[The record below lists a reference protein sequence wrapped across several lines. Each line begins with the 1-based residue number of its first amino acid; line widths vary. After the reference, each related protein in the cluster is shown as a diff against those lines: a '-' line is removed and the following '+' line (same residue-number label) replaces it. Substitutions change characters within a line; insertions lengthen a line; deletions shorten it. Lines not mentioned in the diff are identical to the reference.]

1 MRVFEIGRRLV
12 VCLLLL
18 ILCSVSVLAKNA
30 GSTSDIDENLV
41 FEQNLG
47 QIVDASRNRCNNVFF
62 KTEINGA
69 TAFFTNEGVTFSFS
83 SVELSEYMQI
93 KMGIKEN
100 PYSPEE
106 WKEFRRKV
114 ESGNYH
120 GDDIAPKVQSAVLRM
135 QFPGA
140 NLTNAHGEEK
150 MLETRNYFTPEF
162 PDGLYGVP
170 TFQKIRY
177 SEVYPN
183 VDLLFYIENGQLK
196 YDFEM
201 SPNANLSD
209 IKLLYVGQKSI
220 SLDENGNVAVVA
232 ENVKLYDHAP
242 KCYQDGELLDSRFYL
257 DKDTIKFEVENYDRS
272 KGLIID
278 PVLTWS
284 TYFHDGST
292 TGISLGAY
300 ATRPVWNSQGDMFIS
315 SSTYSN
321 AYPLVNPGSPA
332 YYQST
337 PVHSM
342 IVITKFSTNKEIVW
356 STYYCGTQWD
366 NLREGNQTAVI
377 DNNDNL
383 YIAGE
388 MSFPY
393 SSSTPNSFPLYNPG
407 GGAYYEQTYNNSRN
421 VILEFNTVNCQRLW
435 ATVFSSVNS
444 TSSGLVIKGLDIDEN
459 NNLVVTGTTYTP
471 DNSWASIPLAN
482 PGGSHYYKASPVEEE
497 TAFLARFNGTNH
509 ALNWSTYI
517 SQGGSGAYV
526 SSNARIAIDSKNN
539 IYVVSGYSSST
550 APFTSVNPGGSALVS
565 STLASNRQVTIYKFA
580 PAGNMVWAT
589 LFGGTSSNTGSNIPW
604 VDCYDA
610 AVDGSENLIIVGRTP
625 TTNFPIVNP
634 GGGAFVQ
641 SSLSSSGKHDG
652 FISKFNSSCQLIWST
667 YIGGATTTYDG
678 NPLLSLAVD
687 KANNLYVSG
696 LARTSSY
703 PLHQM
708 PGSYYQS
715 TYTGSQSV
723 TMSQFDANGVMNW
736 STYLGNNTYVG
747 NGGFNCRELCG
758 DKLVRV
764 GYTNSS
770 SGSVSTINANG
781 YVYYNAEREGTGSND
796 FIAEFSMTNVLPD
809 IDLSGIEDEY
819 CLNSTPDALP
829 TSVNGIEGTW
839 SPSAISTS
847 AIVADAEYVFTP
859 TSPCY
864 LPDTLYVD
872 VINCC
877 NLAIESTTY
886 SDPSCYGVDDGTI
899 SVTVSGG
906 TAPYTYLWSDNTSE
920 TTNETTAQLSGLG
933 AGAYSVTVTDANGC
947 QSGGTHET
955 TTECFRIT
963 DILYNSCDGSAEGYN
978 EMVTLLVGPND
989 LDADNMNISWPTSG
1003 VSFTGFCENA
1013 SIVAGINASITGGGR
1028 VIAPTNG
1035 ILPANSEVLIVT
1047 STRFEYES
1055 FDFSGL
1061 DHDVYILFQCNTS
1074 VTTGHFGNSIGNT
1087 RNFSVSFTSPSCSD
1101 AVSYNPPSDENGNAV
1116 HYNADGTSE
1125 YYNNGCQAPVFFDEI
1140 LLSAPDEVTLTY
1152 SSISGYQDVEIA
1164 ATAPVTNCSGTSTYT
1179 ATGLPAGLTINSSTG
1194 VISGTPT
1201 AQSSGNIEVTLSCDG
1216 CETTYNVGYTI
1227 TEQPDLSGC
1236 MIDEDFAEIT
1246 TGTIA
1251 SPGGTELAAG
1261 SISDF
1266 PTTSKAYPAGGVV
1279 KLGSSSAVGYIQTA
1293 ALNLSVPF
1301 YVEFDVKGWTSV
1313 EGNII
1318 VTVSGGQTQTVTY
1331 TATRSD
1337 DFETK
1342 HIDFNAATASSTV
1355 RIATSAKRAY
1365 IDNVRIC
1372 YPSSCTMTA
1381 SASQTSG
1388 ICSGNIVIEA
1398 ETTDATGALS
1408 YVWDNGAGN
1417 GAQYANA
1424 VSGTT
1429 YRVTVSDEAGC
1440 SATASVTP
1448 VQTGEPVITPSFN
1461 SIACNGGTTT
1471 ITLNVSGGV
1480 GAPYTYLWA
1489 GNTNT
1494 TNEMSGVTAGTYNVT
1509 VNDANC
1515 SATSSIR
1522 VDEPDVVTFSVS
1534 STPQVCN
1541 TLGTATVSN
1550 VQGGNG
1556 SYNYLWSNS
1565 SDESSVEVASGV
1577 YNVIVSD
1584 GNGCSA
1590 SATVS
1595 VGSNPTSVSFTAT
1608 PSNPNCHGETGS
1620 IAVTNIVGTANYS
1633 IAWTGGSQSGIS
1645 TNSYTISNLDD
1656 NTYSV
1661 TVTDANGCSATQN
1674 GIEIEVPEDIT
1685 FTVSQ
1690 VEQVC
1695 ATPGSIT
1702 LENVSGGAGGYT
1714 FEWQNSAN
1722 EPVGDGTN
1730 VLSGI
1735 NAGVYNITVTDAS
1748 SCTKTDAITLTSSSG
1763 SVSFTPVSHDLLCY
1777 ADGSGRIEVQSITGN
1792 SPYSVSWSSSAANGS
1807 RDNITASQFDIT
1819 NLPAG
1824 NYTIVVTDA
1833 NQCSHTATAAVAEHD
1848 SLAATATL
1856 TAPIKCHGDE
1866 FGVTAAASGGYLQA
1880 GHNYSYHWN
1889 NNVNVQTQNSLS
1901 EYGTYFVTVSDD
1913 NGCEATASVGV
1924 VEPAQ
1929 LQIAI
1934 ASNAILCNG
1943 QTTTVTV
1950 TGTGGTGAY
1959 SGTGTFE
1966 NISASATPYTYTIT
1980 DENNCSASDQ
1990 ILVTEPDALSVAFS
2004 NIVAQTCQT
2013 LGSVDFSIVGGTG
2026 NISYSWDGG
2035 NTGAYTSVATANL
2048 PSGTHSIFVSDAN
2061 GCTIEQTVNIGSG
2074 VSMTMAV
2081 PDTTH
2086 VLCNGGNNGLFSIE
2100 IDNGTSPYSIS
2111 WTSGVLVENSSS
2123 HTFENLLAGTYSV
2136 TVNDANGCSA
2146 SASVVITEPQPL
2158 VASSSAAQIL
2168 CHGGNAT
2175 VTVSAVGGVSPYQN
2189 TGTYTLSA
2197 GDYDYVVT
2205 DANGCQSPVHVH
2217 LVDPPALSVTAT
2229 TVDAQCNGGN
2239 GSAYLQIS
2247 GGNTPYTVRWQDNST
2262 GVNNTHL
2269 PVNTNYGYTVTDRNG
2284 CTEQGTVYA
2293 SQPESLILELS
2304 ADSVS
2309 CHGLSDGG
2317 VAITTLSGGTTPY
2330 TYSWS
2335 NGTHGNSLQGIAFGN
2350 YTLTVSDAHGCSISA
2365 TAVVFQPQTLSAR
2378 ASSTNV
2384 LCGVNVGSLTVSASG
2399 GTTPYSYVWS
2409 NGSNSDLQ
2417 NGITGGTYSV
2427 TVSDAN
2433 SCSATSSTQVVVTG
2447 SLTVS
2452 INETSPISCYGM
2464 SDASL
2469 TVEAQNA
2476 QQPAIYMW
2484 NNGVSST
2491 SLNGL
2496 SAGTYS
2502 VTVNDAWGCVG
2513 VANRQVL
2520 SPSEIVVA
2528 SQLVE
2533 PRCYNSANGMVALQ
2547 VDGGRPPYSY
2557 LWTTGSTSSS
2567 INNVLP
2573 GQYGVVISDYEGCTV
2588 RRNFVLNSPSMIEV
2602 VADVTD
2608 ASCYGQANGS
2618 ITASAEGGVG
2628 QYMFDIEGKNLGKN
2642 ENGQFESLAAG
2653 LYNVV
2658 VSDVNGCTAVINV
2671 SVSQPEQIELSVV
2684 VTEPTCQERN
2694 DGMIE
2699 ILAAGGAS
2707 PYVYALDSNESD
2719 TSLFSNLSPGM
2730 YSIAVTDINGCF
2742 VVERGVVVPVNWT
2755 KCIDIPNVFTP
2766 NADGINDDW
2775 IIEHIDMFPEAHI
2788 YVFNRWG
2795 QLLYKGRG
2803 NDAPWDGRFRGH
2815 YVPAGVY
2822 TYIVEL
2828 DEDMEKFEGTVT
2840 VLY

>member
-1 MRVFEIGRRLV
+1 M
-12 VCLLLL
+12 
-18 ILCSVSVLAKNA
+18 
-30 GSTSDIDENLV
+30 
-41 FEQNLG
+41 
-47 QIVDASRNRCNNVFF
+47 
-62 KTEINGA
+62 
-69 TAFFTNEGVTFSFS
+69 
-83 SVELSEYMQI
+83 
-93 KMGIKEN
+93 
-100 PYSPEE
+100 
-106 WKEFRRKV
+106 
-114 ESGNYH
+114 
-120 GDDIAPKVQSAVLRM
+120 
-135 QFPGA
+135 
-140 NLTNAHGEEK
+140 
-150 MLETRNYFTPEF
+150 
-162 PDGLYGVP
+162 
-170 TFQKIRY
+170 
-177 SEVYPN
+177 
-183 VDLLFYIENGQLK
+183 
-196 YDFEM
+196 
-201 SPNANLSD
+201 
-209 IKLLYVGQKSI
+209 
-220 SLDENGNVAVVA
+220 
-232 ENVKLYDHAP
+232 
-242 KCYQDGELLDSRFYL
+242 
-257 DKDTIKFEVENYDRS
+257 
-272 KGLIID
+272 
-278 PVLTWS
+278 
-284 TYFHDGST
+284 
-292 TGISLGAY
+292 
-300 ATRPVWNSQGDMFIS
+300 
-315 SSTYSN
+315 
-321 AYPLVNPGSPA
+321 
-332 YYQST
+332 
-337 PVHSM
+337 
-342 IVITKFSTNKEIVW
+342 
-356 STYYCGTQWD
+356 
-366 NLREGNQTAVI
+366 
-377 DNNDNL
+377 
-383 YIAGE
+383 
-388 MSFPY
+388 
-393 SSSTPNSFPLYNPG
+393 
-407 GGAYYEQTYNNSRN
+407 
-421 VILEFNTVNCQRLW
+421 
-435 ATVFSSVNS
+435 
-444 TSSGLVIKGLDIDEN
+444 
-459 NNLVVTGTTYTP
+459 
-471 DNSWASIPLAN
+471 
-482 PGGSHYYKASPVEEE
+482 
-497 TAFLARFNGTNH
+497 
-509 ALNWSTYI
+509 
-517 SQGGSGAYV
+517 

-770 SGSVSTINANG
+770 SGSVTTINANG

-847 AIVADAEYVFTP
+847 AIVADDEYVFTP

-877 NLAIESTTY
+877 NLAIESTSY
-886 SDPSCYGVDDGTI
+886 SNPSCYGADDGTI

-933 AGAYSVTVTDANGC
+933 AGAYSVTVTDVNGC
-947 QSGGTHET
+947 QSGGVREN

-989 LDADNMNISWPTSG
+989 LDADNMNISWSTSG

-1074 VTTGHFGNSIGNT
+1074 VTTGHFGNSVGNT

-1125 YYNNGCQAPVFFDEI
+1125 YYNNGCLAPVFFDEI
-1140 LLSAPDEVTLTY
+1140 LLSEPDEITLSY

-1179 ATGLPAGLTINSSTG
+1179 ATGLPAGLSINSSTG

-1236 MIDEDFAEIT
+1236 IIDEDFAEIT

-1279 KLGSSSAVGYIQTA
+1279 KLGSSSAAGYIQTA

-1301 YVEFDVKGWTSV
+1301 YVEFDVKGWTNV
-1313 EGNII
+1313 EGNI
-1318 VTVSGGQTQTVTY
+1318 VLTVSGGQTQTVTY
-1331 TATRSD
+1331 TATRND

-1342 HIDFNAATASSTV
+1342 RIDFNAATASSTV
-1355 RIATSAKRAY
+1355 RIATSAKRAF
-1365 IDNVRIC
+1365 IDNVRVC
-1372 YPSSCTMTA
+1372 YPSACSMTA
-1381 SASQTSG
+1381 TARQTSG
-1388 ICSGNIVIEA
+1388 VCTGNIGIEVEA
-1398 ETTDATGALS
+1398 SDGTGELTYA
-1408 YVWDNGAGN
+1408 WNNGAGTA
-1417 GAQYANA
+1417 AQFNNA

-1429 YRVTVSDEAGC
+1429 YNVTVTDEANC
-1440 SATASVTP
+1440 TATASVTP
-1448 VQTGEPVITPSFN
+1448 LQTGEPVITPSFN
-1461 SIACNGGTTT
+1461 PIACNGGTTT

-1509 VNDANC
+1509 VSDANC

-1522 VDEPDVVTFSVS
+1522 VGEPDVVTFAVS

-1565 SDESSVEVASGV
+1565 SEDASVEVVSGN
-1577 YNVIVSD
+1577 YNVTVSD
-1584 GNGCSA
+1584 GNDCSA

-1595 VGSNPTSVSFTAT
+1595 VGSNPTSVSFVAT
-1608 PSNPNCHGETGS
+1608 PSNPNCYGETGS
-1620 IAVTNIVGTANYS
+1620 IAVTNIVGTADYS

-1645 TNSYTISNLDD
+1645 SNSYTISNLDD

-1722 EPVGDGTN
+1722 EPIGDGTN
-1730 VLSGI
+1730 VLSGV

-1748 SCTKTDAITLTSSSG
+1748 SCTKTEAITLTSSSG

-1792 SPYSVSWSSSAANGS
+1792 SPYSVSWSSSAANDS

-1824 NYTIVVTDA
+1824 NYTVVVTDA

-1889 NNVNVQTQNSLS
+1889 NNVNVQTQNNLS

-1913 NGCEATASVGV
+1913 NGCEATASVGA

-1934 ASNAILCNG
+1934 VSDAILCNG

-2013 LGSVDFSIVGGTG
+2013 LGSVDFAIVGGTG

-2035 NTGAYTSVATANL
+2035 NIGAYTSVATANL
-2048 PSGTHSIFVSDAN
+2048 PSGTHSISVSDAN
-2061 GCTIEQTVNIGSG
+2061 GCSTEQTVNIGSG
-2074 VSMTMAV
+2074 VSMSLSV

-2086 VLCNGGNNGLFSIE
+2086 VLCNGGNNGAFSID

-2111 WTSGVLVENSSS
+2111 WTSGVFVENSSS
-2123 HTFENLLAGTYSV
+2123 HAFEDLLAGTYSV

-2158 VASSSAAQIL
+2158 VASSPAAQIL

-2205 DANGCQSPVHVH
+2205 DANGCQSSVHVH
-2217 LVDPPALSVTAT
+2217 LADPSALSVTAT

-2239 GSAYLQIS
+2239 GSAHLQIS
-2247 GGNTPYTVRWQDNST
+2247 GGSSPYSVQWQDNSI

-2269 PVNTNYGYTVTDRNG
+2269 PVNTNFGYTVTDRNG
-2284 CTEQGTVYA
+2284 CTEQGSVSV
-2293 SQPESLILELS
+2293 SQPESLVLELS
-2304 ADSVS
+2304 SDSVS
-2309 CHGLSDGG
+2309 CYRLADGN
-2317 VAITTLSGGTTPY
+2317 VTIAALSGGTQPY
-2330 TYSWS
+2330 SYSWN
-2335 NGTHGNSLQGIAFGN
+2335 NGYHGNALSGVASGN
-2350 YTLTVSDAHGCSISA
+2350 YTLTVSDAHGCSI
-2365 TAVVFQPQTLSAR
+2365 TANAMVSQPSELSVVAM
-2378 ASSTNV
+2378 ATNV
-2384 LCGVNVGSLTVSASG
+2384 NCGVSAGSLRLNVFG
-2399 GTTPYSYVWS
+2399 GTSPYTYVWS
-2409 NGSNSDLQ
+2409 NGSQSDTQ
-2417 NGITGGTYSV
+2417 TDITEGVYSV
-2427 TVSDAN
+2427 TVADEN
-2433 SCSATSSTQVVVTG
+2433 GCSATSSANVGIIG
-2447 SLTVS
+2447 SIAVS
-2452 INETSPISCYGM
+2452 IDEVSPISCYGM
-2464 SDASL
+2464 SDASIS
-2469 TVEAQNA
+2469 VVAENVQM
-2476 QQPAIYMW
+2476 PAFYMW
-2484 NNGVSST
+2484 D
-2491 SLNGL
+2491 NGL
-2496 SAGTYS
+2496 VGTTLTGLDAGSYS
-2502 VTVNDAWGCVG
+2502 VTVSDAWGCLGTASHRIVSPTEITIVSHVVNPLCFKSADGAIAVEVG
-2513 VANRQVL
+2513 
-2520 SPSEIVVA
+2520 
-2528 SQLVE
+2528 
-2533 PRCYNSANGMVALQ
+2533 
-2547 VDGGRPPYSY
+2547 GGRPPYSY
-2557 LWTTGSTSSS
+2557 MWTNGSTGGNLANISAG
-2567 INNVLP
+2567 V
-2573 GQYGVVISDYEGCTV
+2573 YGLVVTDYEGCTI
-2588 RRNFVLNSPSMIEV
+2588 RQTFTLTAPQEIGV
-2602 VADVTD
+2602 VAEVTD
-2608 ASCYGQANGS
+2608 ASCYGQANGT
-2618 ITASAEGGVG
+2618 ITISAAGGVEPYTYG
-2628 QYMFDIEGKNLGKN
+2628 VGNNATMQDEGF
-2642 ENGQFESLAAG
+2642 FEHLAAG
-2653 LYNVV
+2653 IYNAVA
-2658 VSDVNGCTAVINV
+2658 SDANGCIAYVQV
-2671 SVSQPEQIELSVV
+2671 SVSQPEQIYMSVV
-2684 VTEPTCQERN
+2684 VTEPTCRDRK
-2694 DGMIE
+2694 DGKIE
-2699 ILAAGGAS
+2699 ILASGGAL
-2707 PYVYALDSNESD
+2707 PYEYALDSNVSD
-2719 TSLFSNLSPGM
+2719 TSLFEGLGTGM
-2730 YSIAVTDINGCF
+2730 YSVVVTDANGCF
-2742 VVERGVVVPVNWT
+2742 VIERGIVVPLNYRD
-2755 KCIDIPNVFTP
+2755 CIEIPDVFTP
-2766 NADGINDDW
+2766 NGDGINDEW
-2775 IIEHIDMFPEAHI
+2775 VIENIDMFPEAHI

>member
-47 QIVDASRNRCNNVFF
+47 QIVDASRNRCDNVFF

-140 NLTNAHGEEK
+140 NLTKAQGEEK

-209 IKLLYVGQKSI
+209 IKLSYVGQKSI

-257 DKDTIKFEVENYDRS
+257 DKDTIKFEVDGYDRS

-278 PVLTWS
+278 PELTWS
-284 TYFHDGST
+284 TYFYDGSS
-292 TGISLGAY
+292 TGITLGSWV
-300 ATRPVWNSQGDMFIS
+300 TRPVWDSQGNMFIS
-315 SSTYSN
+315 ASTYSN

-337 PVHSM
+337 PVNSM
-342 IVITKFSTNKEIVW
+342 IVITKFNTNKEIVW

-366 NLREGNQTAVI
+366 ILRDGNQTAVI
-377 DNNDNL
+377 DKNDNL

-393 SSSTPNSFPLYNPG
+393 GISTPNYFPLYNPG

-421 VILEFNTVNCQRLW
+421 VIIEFNTVNCQRLW

-770 SGSVSTINANG
+770 SGSVTTINANG

-847 AIVADAEYVFTP
+847 AIVADDEYVFTP

-877 NLAIESTTY
+877 NLAIESTSY
-886 SDPSCYGVDDGTI
+886 SNPSCYGADDGTI

-933 AGAYSVTVTDANGC
+933 AGAYSVTVTDVNGC
-947 QSGGTHET
+947 QSGGVREN

-989 LDADNMNISWPTSG
+989 LDADNMNISWSTSG

-1074 VTTGHFGNSIGNT
+1074 VTTGHFGNSVGNT

-1125 YYNNGCQAPVFFDEI
+1125 YYNNGCLAPVFFDEI
-1140 LLSAPDEVTLTY
+1140 LLSEPDEITLSY

-1179 ATGLPAGLTINSSTG
+1179 ATGLPAGLSINSSTG

-1236 MIDEDFAEIT
+1236 IIDEDFAEIT

-1279 KLGSSSAVGYIQTA
+1279 KLGSSSAAGYIQTA

-1301 YVEFDVKGWTSV
+1301 YVEFDVKGWTNV
-1313 EGNII
+1313 EGNI
-1318 VTVSGGQTQTVTY
+1318 VLTVSGGQTQTVTY
-1331 TATRSD
+1331 TATRND

-1342 HIDFNAATASSTV
+1342 RIDFNAATASSTV
-1355 RIATSAKRAY
+1355 RIATSAKRAF
-1365 IDNVRIC
+1365 IDNVRVC
-1372 YPSSCTMTA
+1372 YPSACSMTA
-1381 SASQTSG
+1381 TARQTSG
-1388 ICSGNIVIEA
+1388 VCTGNIGIEVEA
-1398 ETTDATGALS
+1398 SDGTGELTYA
-1408 YVWDNGAGN
+1408 WNNGAGTA
-1417 GAQYANA
+1417 AQFNNA

-1429 YRVTVSDEAGC
+1429 YNVTVTDEANC
-1440 SATASVTP
+1440 TATASVTP
-1448 VQTGEPVITPSFN
+1448 LQTGEPVITPSFN
-1461 SIACNGGTTT
+1461 PIACNGGTTT

-1509 VNDANC
+1509 VSDANC

-1522 VDEPDVVTFSVS
+1522 VGEPDVVTFAVS

-1565 SDESSVEVASGV
+1565 SEDASVEVVSGN
-1577 YNVIVSD
+1577 YNVTVSD
-1584 GNGCSA
+1584 GNDCSA

-1595 VGSNPTSVSFTAT
+1595 VGSNPTSVSFVAT
-1608 PSNPNCHGETGS
+1608 PSNPNCYGETGS
-1620 IAVTNIVGTANYS
+1620 IAVTNIVGTADYS

-1645 TNSYTISNLDD
+1645 SNSYTISNLDD

-1722 EPVGDGTN
+1722 EPIGDGTN
-1730 VLSGI
+1730 VLSGV

-1748 SCTKTDAITLTSSSG
+1748 SCTKTEAITLTSSSG

-1792 SPYSVSWSSSAANGS
+1792 SPYSVSWSSSAANDS

-1824 NYTIVVTDA
+1824 NYTVVVTDA

-1889 NNVNVQTQNSLS
+1889 NNVNVQTQNNLS

-1913 NGCEATASVGV
+1913 NGCEATASVGA

-1934 ASNAILCNG
+1934 VSDAILCNG

-2013 LGSVDFSIVGGTG
+2013 LGSVDFAIVGGTG

-2035 NTGAYTSVATANL
+2035 NIGAYTSVATANL
-2048 PSGTHSIFVSDAN
+2048 PSGTHSISVSDAN
-2061 GCTIEQTVNIGSG
+2061 GCSTEQTVNIGSG
-2074 VSMTMAV
+2074 VSMSLSV

-2086 VLCNGGNNGLFSIE
+2086 VLCNGGNNGAFSID

-2111 WTSGVLVENSSS
+2111 WTSGVFVENSSS
-2123 HTFENLLAGTYSV
+2123 HAFEDLLAGTYSV

-2158 VASSSAAQIL
+2158 VASSPAAQIL

-2205 DANGCQSPVHVH
+2205 DANGCQSSVHVH
-2217 LVDPPALSVTAT
+2217 LADPSALSVTAT

-2239 GSAYLQIS
+2239 GSAHLQIS
-2247 GGNTPYTVRWQDNST
+2247 GGSSPYSVQWQDNSI

-2269 PVNTNYGYTVTDRNG
+2269 PVNTNFGYTVTDRNG
-2284 CTEQGTVYA
+2284 CTEQGSVSV
-2293 SQPESLILELS
+2293 SQPESLVLELS
-2304 ADSVS
+2304 SDSVS
-2309 CHGLSDGG
+2309 CYRLADGN
-2317 VAITTLSGGTTPY
+2317 VTIAALSGGTQPY
-2330 TYSWS
+2330 SYSWN
-2335 NGTHGNSLQGIAFGN
+2335 NGYHGNALSGVASGN
-2350 YTLTVSDAHGCSISA
+2350 YTLTVSDAHGCSI
-2365 TAVVFQPQTLSAR
+2365 TANAMVSQPSELSVVAM
-2378 ASSTNV
+2378 ATNV
-2384 LCGVNVGSLTVSASG
+2384 NCGVSAGSLRLNVFG
-2399 GTTPYSYVWS
+2399 GTSPYTYVWS
-2409 NGSNSDLQ
+2409 NGSQSDTQ
-2417 NGITGGTYSV
+2417 TDITEGVYSV
-2427 TVSDAN
+2427 TVADEN
-2433 SCSATSSTQVVVTG
+2433 GCSATSSANVGIIG
-2447 SLTVS
+2447 SIAVS
-2452 INETSPISCYGM
+2452 IDEVSPISCYGM
-2464 SDASL
+2464 SDASIS
-2469 TVEAQNA
+2469 VVAENVQM
-2476 QQPAIYMW
+2476 PAFYMW
-2484 NNGVSST
+2484 D
-2491 SLNGL
+2491 NGL
-2496 SAGTYS
+2496 VGTTLTGLDAGSYS
-2502 VTVNDAWGCVG
+2502 VTVSDAWGCLGTASHRIVSPTEITIVSHVVNPLCFKSADGAIAVEVG
-2513 VANRQVL
+2513 
-2520 SPSEIVVA
+2520 
-2528 SQLVE
+2528 
-2533 PRCYNSANGMVALQ
+2533 
-2547 VDGGRPPYSY
+2547 GGRPPYSY
-2557 LWTTGSTSSS
+2557 MWTNGSTGGNLANISAG
-2567 INNVLP
+2567 V
-2573 GQYGVVISDYEGCTV
+2573 YGLVVTDYEGCTI
-2588 RRNFVLNSPSMIEV
+2588 RQTFTLTAPQEIGV
-2602 VADVTD
+2602 VAEVTD
-2608 ASCYGQANGS
+2608 ASCYGQANGT
-2618 ITASAEGGVG
+2618 ITISAAGGVEPYTYG
-2628 QYMFDIEGKNLGKN
+2628 VGNNATMQDEGF
-2642 ENGQFESLAAG
+2642 FEHLAAG
-2653 LYNVV
+2653 IYNAVA
-2658 VSDVNGCTAVINV
+2658 SDANGCIAYVQV
-2671 SVSQPEQIELSVV
+2671 SVSQPEQIYMSVV
-2684 VTEPTCQERN
+2684 VTEPTCRDRK
-2694 DGMIE
+2694 DGKIE
-2699 ILAAGGAS
+2699 ILASGGAL
-2707 PYVYALDSNESD
+2707 PYEYALDSNVSD
-2719 TSLFSNLSPGM
+2719 TSLFEGLGTGM
-2730 YSIAVTDINGCF
+2730 YSVVVTDANGCF
-2742 VVERGVVVPVNWT
+2742 VIERGIVVPLNYRD
-2755 KCIDIPNVFTP
+2755 CIEIPDVFTP
-2766 NADGINDDW
+2766 NGDGINDEW
-2775 IIEHIDMFPEAHI
+2775 VIENIDMFPEAHI